1 MFLTILT
8 PTYNREKT
16 LFRLYESLC
25 KQNNKRFTW
34 LVVDDGSTDCTRELI
49 EEFIGEKKIDIKY
62 IFKSNGGKH
71 TAVNAGLLEINT
83 PLVFIV
89 DSDDRIIE
97 DAVETIF
104 NIWKENK
111 KNSSISSFWFL
122 QKNENDMIIGDKFKD
137 DNFISN
143 YLEVLI
149 NSEVKGD
156 KKSVY
161 LTDIRKQYLF
171 PEFKN
176 ERFMGEG
183 YIHKKIG
190 ENYEA
195 VFINKPIYISEYLED
210 GLTKAGRQMRLGNPK
225 GGIVISNEFLKGNVK
240 LKVKIKKALLY
251 TVYSLIDDRKIYKIF
266 KDANNRTLVTLLFP
280 MSLLIY
286 YKWKEKQ
293 F

>member
-62 IFKSNGGKH
+62 ILKSNGGKH
-71 TAVNAGLLEINT
+71 TAVNTGLLEINT

-89 DSDDRIIE
+89 DSDDRIVE

-122 QKNENDMIIGDKFKD
+122 QKNEDDMIIGDKFKD

-251 TVYSLIDDRKIYKIF
+251 TVYSLIDDRKIYKIL

-286 YKWKEKQ
+286 YKWKEK
-293 F
+293 